1 MYVCM
6 CSYAKAAAEEG
17 GYGAAVFSNLIGL
30 EMGSLGLG
38 GLPSPASLLADA
50 SAAASGAAQ
59 RYRGAPAK

>member
-1 MYVCM
+1 MYVCI

-50 SAAASGAAQ
+50 SAAASRAAH
-59 RYRGAPAK
+59 RYNEGPVK